1 LFFTGGEAMFGEQ
14 FAILIVEGEFEGFGV
29 DLDAVDKVG
38 FTEQVEEVFGDLI
51 LQVVEF
57 VEFEFLLK

>member
-1 LFFTGGEAMFGEQ
+1 MFGEQ
-14 FAILIVEGEFEGFGV
+14 FAILIVEREFEGFGV
-29 DLDAVDKVG
+29 DLDAVDEVG